1 MGWLFSTEASM
12 LDYANADDLKSQWF
26 YRYVAAAA
34 AAADVFDVKKVCAT
48 NVLRARLL

>member
-26 YRYVAAAA
+26 YRWIVA
-34 AAADVFDVKKVCAT
+34 
-48 NVLRARLL
+48 LLHCDLTR